1 MAWGQVVFLVCLAV
15 LSTQGLELERKSKNP
30 RLFWT
35 TTTQSY
41 TSKTLSTTTWCF
53 RSSAT
58 LATTACTGRRKRR
71 VLIDPAAQLEGLEI
85 TPTNINEPDNKKEE
99 IDIEDGIDDSQ
110 DAIDEE
116 AEREARFLQ
125 FYFFTTTLTST
136 TTVATSYTSTSTVA
150 SLICTPSGFFLKV
163 CQIMFKTDQIEL
175 DILSLRDSVISCCK
189 GLLSNI

>member
-15 LSTQGLELERKSKNP
+15 LSIQGLELERKSKNP

-163 CQIMFKTDQIEL
+163 C
-175 DILSLRDSVISCCK
+175 
-189 GLLSNI
+189 